1 MTRLH
6 ALTET
11 QARVGRLPV
20 WAILVVG
27 FGAIS
32 LPASAACQTAPTTQ
46 PATMPKSVPSEVEA
60 VLDRLERADRELKDL
75 QAEVEYSV
83 LQLIKANDDDPDDVE
98 NFFGTIKFL
107 KTPEPSRFFLHF
119 NRMNDGV
126 GVYKDRQQ
134 WIVFDGVWL
143 TRANETGQS
152 VEREQIVRPGE
163 KSDLFK
169 LGQGIFPMP
178 FGQKKAD
185 MLKNFNM
192 RLAPHQDDDPPG
204 TDHLICETK
213 KNSELADQFERVEL
227 FVSNDHKSG
236 IVGMPVKIIAINLR
250 DSTRDTVTFSKIKKN
265 KGLRPDRD
273 FRLPAFTR
281 KWETSEKPLPPQQ

>member
-1 MTRLH
+1 MTRSRSP
-6 ALTET
+6 AET
-11 QARVGRLPV
+11 RAAASVLPV
-20 WAILVVG
+20 WAVLAVG
-27 FGAIS
+27 LGAVS
-32 LPASAACQTAPTTQ
+32 LPASAACQTTPTTQ
-46 PATMPKSVPSEVEA
+46 PAPMPKSVPSEVEA
-60 VLDRLERADRELKDL
+60 VLDRLEGADRELKDL

-83 LQLIKANDDDPDDVE
+83 LQLIKANADDPDDVE

-169 LGQGIFPMP
+169 LLLFP
-178 FGQKKAD
+178 
-185 MLKNFNM
+185 
-192 RLAPHQDDDPPG
+192 
-204 TDHLICETK
+204 
-213 KNSELADQFERVEL
+213 
-227 FVSNDHKSG
+227 
-236 IVGMPVKIIAINLR
+236 
-250 DSTRDTVTFSKIKKN
+250 
-265 KGLRPDRD
+265 
-273 FRLPAFTR
+273 
-281 KWETSEKPLPPQQ
+281 

>member
-1 MTRLH
+1 MTKSRPL
-6 ALTET
+6 AKTR
-11 QARVGRLPV
+11 ACIGRSPV
-20 WAILVVG
+20 WVILGVG
-27 FGAIS
+27 LGAVS
-32 LPASAACQTAPTTQ
+32 LPASAACQTTPTTQ
-46 PATMPKSVPSEVEA
+46 PATTPKSVSPEVEA

-98 NFFGTIKFL
+98 NFSGIIKFL

-119 NRMNDGV
+119 DSMNDGSYV
-126 GVYKDRQQ
+126 STDRQQ

-143 TRANETGQS
+143 TRASETGQS

-192 RLAPHQDDDPPG
+192 RLAPHRDGDPPG

-213 KNSELADQFERVEL
+213 KNSELADQFERIEL
-227 FVSNDHKSG
+227 FVCNDPKSG
-236 IVGMPVKIIAINLR
+236 LVGMPLKIIAVNVR
-250 DSTRDTVTFSKIKKN
+250 DSTRGTVIFSKIKKN

-281 KWETSEKPLPPQQ
+281 EWETSEKPLPPQQ